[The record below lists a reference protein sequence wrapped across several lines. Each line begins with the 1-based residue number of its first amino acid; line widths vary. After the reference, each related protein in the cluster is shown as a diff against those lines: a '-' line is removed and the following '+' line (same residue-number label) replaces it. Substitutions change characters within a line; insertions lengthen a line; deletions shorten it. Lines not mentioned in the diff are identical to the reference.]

1 MGKAS
6 SSRKKE
12 RSKTSSSQRSRRK
25 SKSSRRLKSK
35 KLRYRHD
42 SPSCSDTDFESSTS
56 VSSSSSEDDKKVR
69 RSRSKTRKN
78 SKPSK
83 KRSKKQSHDHQSR
96 ECSPH
101 PRKRKH
107 SKRSD
112 RYEAKKTNKKKR
124 RRDASVGATNSDSLG
139 RSTCGDGSSTSS
151 DSEID
156 RRRGRSG
163 KRKRNMVK
171 TEGRRYRSKSRSPCS
186 LCSDGSDFQNEV
198 EDDSYVE
205 NSCRRLKSIIVVV
218 GEEDELKT
226 FVGNEQQEA
235 VTHQLDDNHPSFGD
249 MNSKDGTSKREL
261 DYVISKEAPEVE
273 SKNKIVTP
281 DNRNSLILND
291 DGVRNEGSNKNHG
304 GVTNDHSLDERKNGC
319 SGNTE
324 SINCIDLESILRQ
337 KALENLR
344 KFKGVSPRNV
354 EIIANCKV
362 ENNNDAKQL
371 ISPVSKSVHV
381 TFPRDDA
388 EINVKGFSRQ
398 DGGDAVNSMIVKGN
412 GFKSTDAIDTAVAS
426 MHDPVCSSQNLGK
439 ISNGSNGMNEPKQD
453 ISSLDQEVIND
464 NICLKADADIYST
477 TNRSNLVIAA
487 FRPESKVD
495 SFIKKASVDQEC
507 IQTKSSISDIVVD
520 ETAQTQTQMTNN
532 DDQNIRN
539 GFGSSAYKSSS
550 SLNPI
555 SGENRL
561 DKSRQESGEG
571 SQFEQ
576 KTMSVMRGGEMV
588 QVNYKVYIPKR
599 APALTRRQ
607 LKR

>member
-12 RSKTSSSQRSRRK
+12 RSKASSSQRSRRK
-25 SKSSRRLKSK
+25 SKSSRKLKSK

-124 RRDASVGATNSDSLG
+124 RRDVSVGATNSDSLG

-171 TEGRRYRSKSRSPCS
+171 TEGRRYRSKSHSPCS

-381 TFPRDDA
+381 TSPRDDA

-439 ISNGSNGMNEPKQD
+439 ISNGSN
-453 ISSLDQEVIND
+453 
-464 NICLKADADIYST
+464 
-477 TNRSNLVIAA
+477 A

-495 SFIKKASVDQEC
+495 SFIKKASADQEC

-539 GFGSSAYKSSS
+539 GFGSSAYKPSS
-550 SLNPI
+550 SLNSI
-555 SGENRL
+555 SGENSL